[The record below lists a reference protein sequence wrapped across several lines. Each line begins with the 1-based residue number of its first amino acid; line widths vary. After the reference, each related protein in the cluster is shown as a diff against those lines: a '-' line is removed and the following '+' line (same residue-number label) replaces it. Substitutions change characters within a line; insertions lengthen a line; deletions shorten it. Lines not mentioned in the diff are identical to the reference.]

1 MTVEASPMRTDGTAI
16 RRWTRALVLAALAAS
31 ACQRSERAAGSG
43 DTTAAALGAGDTSAA
58 CPVDNGG
65 ITLPAGFCATVFA
78 DTVGHARHM
87 VVAPNGTVYVNTW
100 SGRYYGN
107 APAPRGGF
115 LVALRDT
122 TGDGVADVRMRFG
135 DSVRSGGIGG
145 TGIGLHDGDLF
156 AEANDRIVRYDLP
169 AGAVIPSG
177 LPTIVVRGL
186 PLTGDHPAHPFAID
200 ASGVLFVNSGSA
212 TNACGVRDRTP
223 ESRGHDPCTE
233 LRTRAGLWRYDA
245 NRTGQA
251 FSPAERFATG
261 IRNTIGIAIGP
272 SGALYATQHG
282 RDQLAESWPALYT
295 AEQGQNLPA
304 EELLL
309 VQDGGDYG
317 WPYCYY
323 DDTKRQLVLAP
334 EYGGN
339 GSDVGRCAS
348 MRAPIATFPAHW
360 APNGLV
366 FYSGNRFPARYRGG
380 AFVAFHG
387 SWNRAPGPQGGY
399 NVVFV
404 PFSGGTPSG
413 PYETFADGFAGQEK
427 SPDRAA
433 HRPSGLAVGQDGSL
447 YISDDK
453 AGRIWRVVY
462 RGAQGRTDR

>member
-1 MTVEASPMRTDGTAI
+1 MSMQAVS
-16 RRWTRALVLAALAAS
+16 RRWTPVMILAALAVS
-31 ACQRSERAAGSG
+31 ACQRNERGDDGRDTTAMASGKG
-43 DTTAAALGAGDTSAA
+43 DTTAA
-58 CPVDNGG
+58 CPSDNGG
-65 ITLPAGFCATVFA
+65 ITLPSGFCATVFA

-135 DSVRSGGIGG
+135 DSVKSGGIGG

-156 AEANDRIVRYDLP
+156 AETNDRIVRYDLP
-169 AGAVIPSG
+169 DGALVPSG
-177 LPTIVVRGL
+177 TPTTVVSGL
-186 PLTGDHPAHPFAID
+186 PLTGDHPPHPFVID
-200 ASGVLFVNSGSA
+200 SSGGLFMNSGSA
-212 TNACGVRDRTP
+212 SNACGVRDRTP

-233 LRTRAGLWRYDA
+233 LRTRAGIWRYDA
-245 NRTGQA
+245 NRTGQR
-251 FSPAERFATG
+251 FSPAERYATG
-261 IRNTIGIAIGP
+261 IRNAIGITIGP
-272 SGALYATQHG
+272 NGALYATQHG
-282 RDQLAESWPALYT
+282 RDQLAEGWPKLYT

-304 EELLL
+304 EELLR
-309 VQDGGDYG
+309 VEEGGDYG

-348 MRAPIATFPAHW
+348 MRPPVAAFPAHW
-360 APNGLV
+360 APNGVV
-366 FYSGNRFPARYRGG
+366 FYSGDRFPARYRGG
-380 AFVAFHG
+380 AFIAFHG

-413 PYETFADGFAGQEK
+413 PYEVFADGFAGPEK

-433 HRPSGLAVGQDGSL
+433 RRPAGLAVGQDGSL

-453 AGRIWRVVY
+453 GGRIWRVVY
-462 RGAQGRTDR
+462 RGAPSRARR